1 MPTLVS
7 ASLVGLLWDGRDK
20 TALGWRR
27 AYTVSCISAMYALY
41 LAHRQRAMIRLL
53 RHDAYPGARPGS

>member
-1 MPTLVS
+1 
-7 ASLVGLLWDGRDK
+7 
-20 TALGWRR
+20 
-27 AYTVSCISAMYALY
+27 MYPLY